1 MLSTNVPISLF
12 YDMLTMDL
20 CTMSLIA
27 VCTVMEVFRRF
38 FFLFCF
44 YYIYFQLKGNVA
56 EGYKT
61 LSLIMIVIVIVE
73 WDHGWLLIGE
83 Q

>member
-1 MLSTNVPISLF
+1 MSPLVSFMTCLLWTYVQCLSSQSAL
-12 YDMLTMDL
+12 
-20 CTMSLIA
+20 SW
-27 VCTVMEVFRRF
+27 RF
-38 FFLFCF
+38 SEDFFLFCF

-56 EGYKT
+56 EAYKT